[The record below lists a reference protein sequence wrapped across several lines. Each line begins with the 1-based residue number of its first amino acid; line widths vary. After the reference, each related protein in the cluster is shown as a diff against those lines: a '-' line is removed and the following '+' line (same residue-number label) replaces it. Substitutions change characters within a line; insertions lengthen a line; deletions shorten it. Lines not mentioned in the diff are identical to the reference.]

1 MLYSY
6 DKDTDQFIPAGDL
19 GGGGLVGL
27 KGTATAT
34 GDWTITG
41 LVPGKPLFIT
51 VSGTTTSTTL
61 GAILHNVTGVLNPW
75 DSGTTGLQ
83 LGSVSESGS
92 IDNSSNAAIFIPSAT
107 EVTINVYAISNAT
120 LSAYQ

>member
-27 KGTATAT
+27 KGTATAA

-41 LVPGKPLFIT
+41 LTPGKPLFILLHNADSHASVIINSV
-51 VSGTTTSTTL
+51 VSGAHNLWGSTSNS
-61 GAILHNVTGVLNPW
+61 I
-75 DSGTTGLQ
+75 Q
-83 LGSVSESGS
+83 LGYLGSDNASNVAVFIPTGTSLTMSLGNVSGS
-92 IDNSSNAAIFIPSAT
+92 VLAF
-107 EVTINVYAISNAT
+107 
-120 LSAYQ
+120 Q